1 MVVSKRVLNKF
12 EKIFTIF
19 DNDFLKNT
27 NICFYMENLND
38 YKTINTLNFNCD
50 EVSNEKPLD
59 IEREG
64 KLLITSKEKRVWKE
78 RYFI

>member
-1 MVVSKRVLNKF
+1 
-12 EKIFTIF
+12 
-19 DNDFLKNT
+19 
-27 NICFYMENLND
+27 MENLND
-38 YKTINTLNFNCD
+38 YKTINTLNFSKLFLLGFSNNKDCD